1 MTPPITSSLPS
12 TTSRAD
18 APAGYLAAT
27 LGGMAGGLA
36 LTALGVAIGFGLME
50 LYSDPNGGLEQL
62 ALLIYPI
69 ALGGLGLLSGVA
81 VGVRVALG
89 LTGATHATR
98 TAWLTVPLT
107 FVCVLLV
114 AAGGVGLVLVLG
126 VPAAAR
132 GIVLRQH

>member
-1 MTPPITSSLPS
+1 MHAPATSTLPA
-12 TTSRAD
+12 TTSRPD
-18 APAGYLAAT
+18 GPAGYLAAT
-27 LGGMAGGLA
+27 LGGMAGGLL
-36 LTALGVAIGFGLME
+36 LTALGVVVGVGLME
-50 LYSDPNGGLEQL
+50 LYADPNGGLEQL

-89 LTGATHATR
+89 LTGATHAAR

-107 FVCVLLV
+107 FVCLLLM

-132 GIVLRQH
+132 GMVLR